1 MGGRRSIAW
10 ALLLIGLGVVLLLRE
25 ADVIPSDVDWW
36 PILVFA
42 LGVWLLVER
51 ILSRERDLVVPLVL
65 IAIGVV
71 FFLQQANVVSSGL
84 TVWPVILIAVGV
96 GIVLSALPLGGRGAA
111 TTHPSIPLG
120 GAAAGR
126 VVVKHGAGRL
136 WVRST
141 RDPEALVDGSFSGGV
156 EPRERRVGDTM
167 EVTLERR
174 SWRPRTGWGPM
185 DWEVGITRRVPVSL
199 ELDAGA
205 NRAELDLS
213 DLTVPDLR
221 VNTGASETSITL
233 PAHGRTRAVV
243 VCGAASVRIRVP
255 ERTPARIA
263 VRAGVMSVRVD
274 ETRFPKGVDG
284 YRSSDFDDAGDGI
297 DLSIEGGAASVEV
310 R

>member
-1 MGGRRSIAW
+1 MNGRRSIAW
-10 ALLLIGLGVVLLLRE
+10 AILLIGLGVVLLLRE
-25 ADVIPSDVDWW
+25 ANVIPSDVDWW
-36 PILVFA
+36 PMLVFG

-51 ILSRERDLVVPLVL
+51 IVSRERDLVVPLVL

-71 FFLQQANVVSSGL
+71 FFLQQANVVSSSV
-84 TVWPVILIAVGV
+84 TVWPVLLIAVGV
-96 GIVLSALPLGGRGAA
+96 GIVLSALPISGRETAA
-111 TTHPSIPLG
+111 TRTSVPLG

-141 RDPEALVDGSFSGGV
+141 RDPEALADGSFGGGV
-156 EPRERRVGDTM
+156 EPRERRIGDTM

-174 SWRPRTGWGPM
+174 SWRPRSGRGAM

-199 ELDAGA
+199 EVDAGA
-205 NRAELDLS
+205 NRAELDLT

-221 VNTGASETSITL
+221 VNTGASDTSITL
-233 PAHGRTRAVV
+233 PAQGRTRAVV
-243 VCGAASVRIRVP
+243 VCGAANVRIRVP
-255 ERTPARIA
+255 ERTAARIA
-263 VRAGVMSVRVD
+263 VRAGLMSVRID
-274 ETRFPKGVDG
+274 ETRFPKSAQG
-284 YRSSDFDDAGDGI
+284 YRSPEFDDAGDGI

>member
-1 MGGRRSIAW
+1 
-10 ALLLIGLGVVLLLRE
+10 
-25 ADVIPSDVDWW
+25 
-36 PILVFA
+36 
-42 LGVWLLVER
+42 
-51 ILSRERDLVVPLVL
+51 
-65 IAIGVV
+65 
-71 FFLQQANVVSSGL
+71 
-84 TVWPVILIAVGV
+84 
-96 GIVLSALPLGGRGAA
+96 
-111 TTHPSIPLG
+111 
-120 GAAAGR
+120 
-126 VVVKHGAGRL
+126 
-136 WVRST
+136 
-141 RDPEALVDGSFSGGV
+141 
-156 EPRERRVGDTM
+156 
-167 EVTLERR
+167 
-174 SWRPRTGWGPM
+174 M

-233 PAHGRTRAVV
+233 PAQGRTRAVV